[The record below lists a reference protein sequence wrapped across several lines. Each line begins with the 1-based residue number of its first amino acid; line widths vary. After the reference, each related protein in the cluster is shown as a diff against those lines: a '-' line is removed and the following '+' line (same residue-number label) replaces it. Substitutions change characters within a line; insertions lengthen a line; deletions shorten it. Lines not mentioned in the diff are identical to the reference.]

1 MLTWQ
6 WKLLTSNIP
15 YGHRIRDAQVIRD
28 MQQRIKPS
36 GSTDATLQTIE
47 SGVKSLLDAC
57 WSFEPTERPTMSR
70 MRVQLEMI
78 IASRTT
84 SDDL

>member
-6 WKLLTSNIP
+6 SKLLTSSIP

-28 MQQRIKPS
+28 MQQGIKPS
-36 GSTDATLQTIE
+36 GSTDATLLTIE
-47 SGVKSLLDAC
+47 SSVKTLLDAC
-57 WSFEPTERPTMSR
+57 WSFDPVERPTMSHI
-70 MRVQLEMI
+70 RVQLEAI
-78 IASRTT
+78 VASGTK